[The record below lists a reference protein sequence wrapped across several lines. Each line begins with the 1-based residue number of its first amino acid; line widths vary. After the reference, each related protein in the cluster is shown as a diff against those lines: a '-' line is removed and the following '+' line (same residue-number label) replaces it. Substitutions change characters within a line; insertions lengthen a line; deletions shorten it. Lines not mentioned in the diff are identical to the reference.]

1 MPHVRLTVGTQAPV
15 HDFGLVDLVAHGIG
29 GLEARGVADGAID
42 VVDGGAATADQVVVV
57 VTRAHLV
64 AGGMA
69 GRLEAT
75 HESCGGERPQHVVD
89 RLVRHG
95 AELSAHCTGEFVGG
109 RVRAT

>member
-1 MPHVRLTVGTQAPV
+1 MWKS
-15 HDFGLVDLVAHGIG
+15 
-29 GLEARGVADGAID
+29 ES
-42 VVDGGAATADQVVVV
+42 DQVVVV

-109 RVRAT
+109 GVRVRFDEAEHGHARRGDTQSSATQQLGGGSVLHLCD